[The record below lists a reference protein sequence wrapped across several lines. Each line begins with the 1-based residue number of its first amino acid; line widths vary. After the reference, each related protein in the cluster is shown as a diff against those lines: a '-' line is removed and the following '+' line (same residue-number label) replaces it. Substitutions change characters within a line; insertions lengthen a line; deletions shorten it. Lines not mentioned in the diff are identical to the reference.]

1 MTLLS
6 RDQILQADDLT
17 HEDVEVPE
25 WGGTVRVRTLT
36 GSERDA
42 FEQSVIT
49 RRGKQVDMNLEN
61 LRAKLAAL
69 TIVDED
75 GERLFS
81 EADVQAL
88 AQKSAAALSRVFTV
102 AQRLNGLTDGDVEE
116 LTENLSG
123 GPNGAS
129 TSA

>member
-1 MTLLS
+1 M
-6 RDQILQADDLT
+6 QADDLA
-17 HEDVEVPE
+17 HENVDVPE

-36 GSERDA
+36 GFERDA

-102 AQRLNGLTDGDVEE
+102 AQRLNGLTNEDVEE
-116 LTENLSG
+116 LAENF
-123 GPNGAS
+123 
-129 TSA
+129 